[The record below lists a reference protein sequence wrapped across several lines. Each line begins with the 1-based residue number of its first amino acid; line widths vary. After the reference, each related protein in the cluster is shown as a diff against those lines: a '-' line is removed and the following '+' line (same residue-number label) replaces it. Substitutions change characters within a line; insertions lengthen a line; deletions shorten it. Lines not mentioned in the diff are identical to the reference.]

1 MCTSGRQTDLTMANR
16 ALRWLERAVKGD
28 WVGIHFA
35 ANVFVATTLLW
46 VMLRTY
52 ADLNPIW
59 AISSMIAASDP
70 VVKQAVKTFRGR
82 IINSLVGCTV
92 GLIVLVVGGPNDWKL
107 PLAMAVAVLVS
118 SYVVRQQVM
127 FRQAPIT
134 AAIVIAAGLEK
145 HSKLTGVEL
154 GVRRVGEV
162 LLGCIVGL
170 VVTWCMSKLWPVP
183 EPRRPG
189 GADKA

>member
-1 MCTSGRQTDLTMANR
+1 MR
-16 ALRWLERAVKGD
+16 GD
-28 WVGIHFA
+28 WNGIHFA
-35 ANVFVATTLLW
+35 ANVFVGSTLLW
-46 VMLRTY
+46 LILRTFGG
-52 ADLNPIW
+52 LNPIW

-82 IINSLVGCTV
+82 ITNSVLGCAT
-92 GLIVLVVGGPNDWKL
+92 GLIVLVVGGSSEWKL
-107 PLAMAVAVLVS
+107 PLAMAVSVLLS

-134 AAIVIAAGLEK
+134 AAIIIASGLEK

-154 GVRRVGEV
+154 GVRRVCEV

-170 VVTWCMSKLWPVP
+170 VITWLMSRLWPLPEVKKEEVP
-183 EPRRPG
+183 AKP
-189 GADKA
+189 